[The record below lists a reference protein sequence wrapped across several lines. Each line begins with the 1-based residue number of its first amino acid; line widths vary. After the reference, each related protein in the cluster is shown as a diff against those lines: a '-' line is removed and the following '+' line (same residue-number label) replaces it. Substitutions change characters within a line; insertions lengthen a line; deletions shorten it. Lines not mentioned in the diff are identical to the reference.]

1 VTLALAALASA
12 GLILGLVTP
21 TPLLAPACLIALW
34 VPVAALVLLGGARG
48 WMPRWAAMACCV
60 LVPAAAWASW
70 RCLGEPASPWG
81 VPILAALP
89 AILALYAFWAHFP
102 ILHRALRPTAIS
114 LVALGSVAVLSVAP
128 FALRPAS
135 IHPASKAAPPAAT
148 ARQSA
153 SPAPV
158 PPSPPDAGSS
168 ALLEPDAPAS
178 PVARLTP
185 DSPLAAYLPS
195 FAAGGATKRAA
206 LERARLLDNRQAE
219 AEALLAPSAGA
230 PTGLDPNLEDLSRLD
245 LAATPALCR
254 GFGTRLR
261 QEAENDRG
269 HDGFGIVADRI
280 EIHLETMN
288 WLAGAGCD
296 LTDALRAVQATAAAA
311 PPSPERERFLAAI
324 GALLE
329 MRPSDG
335 AGEAGGD
342 PGQCVGAADASS
354 AQLIAGCT
362 RIIRSGRAGFGRLR
376 AALVN
381 RGNAFFGALGYQRA
395 IADYS
400 AALGLPPQDARVFVN
415 RANAYDAAGDHDA
428 ALRDY
433 GAAIALD
440 PSSAMAFN
448 NRGASL
454 ESSGA
459 HDLALADLDQAIR
472 LDPAYA
478 TAFANRGRVRFFLGR
493 FADAA
498 EDFAK
503 VLALRPADARAVL
516 WRDLA
521 ARRARPPVSVD
532 TRAAAARL
540 DHEAWP
546 WPMVSVLLG
555 EHDLAWGEQAALTA
569 DANAQAAQSC
579 EAAFYLGEK
588 RLADGATLEAKVLLR
603 QAATGCGRLSI
614 EGVSARAELA
624 RMAK

>member
-1 VTLALAALASA
+1 MSIATWSSATGATRLRLTLSPAPIRPRASAVPACVVLALAALAA
-12 GLILGLVTP
+12 VGLALGLVTA

-34 VPVAALVLLGGARG
+34 VLVAALLVLGGARG
-48 WMPRWAAMACCV
+48 WMPRWAAMGGCV
-60 LVPAAAWASW
+60 LMPAAAWASW
-70 RCLGEPASPWG
+70 RCLGEAASPWAI
-81 VPILAALP
+81 PILAALP
-89 AILALYAFWAHFP
+89 AISSLYAFWAHFP
-102 ILHRALRPTAIS
+102 VLHRALRPTAIS
-114 LVALGSVAVLSVAP
+114 LLALGSVAVLSVVP
-128 FALRPAS
+128 FAPRPGS
-135 IHPASKAAPPAAT
+135 LHPASTAAPQP
-148 ARQSA
+148 A

-168 ALLEPDAPAS
+168 APFEPDAPAAA
-178 PVARLTP
+178 VAGLTP
-185 DSPLAAYLPS
+185 DSPLAAFLPS

-219 AEALLAPSAGA
+219 AEALLAPVAGA
-230 PTGLDPNLEDLSRLD
+230 ATGLDPNLEDLSRLD
-245 LAATPALCR
+245 LAATPALCQ
-254 GFGTRLR
+254 GFATRLR

-269 HDGFGIVADRI
+269 HDGFGLVADRI

-296 LTDALRAVQATAAAA
+296 LSDALRAVQATAAAT

-329 MRPSDG
+329 TR
-335 AGEAGGD
+335 AGDAPGD
-342 PGQCVGAADASS
+342 PGPCVGAPDA
-354 AQLIAGCT
+354 APERLIAACA
-362 RIIRSGRAGFGRLR
+362 RIIRGGRAGFGRLR
-376 AALVN
+376 AALVS
-381 RGNAFFGALGYQRA
+381 RG
-395 IADYS
+395 D
-400 AALGLPPQDARVFVN
+400 
-415 RANAYDAAGDHDA
+415 AYDAAGDHDA

-440 PSSAMAFN
+440 PSSAQAFN

-478 TAFANRGRVRFFLGR
+478 DAFANRGRVRFSLGR
-493 FADAA
+493 FAEAA
-498 EDFAK
+498 EDFGKA
-503 VLALRPADARAVL
+503 LSLRPTDARAVL

-521 ARRARPPVSVD
+521 GRRARPPVSVD

-540 DHEAWP
+540 DRAAWP
-546 WPMVSVLLG
+546 WPMVSVFLG
-555 EHDLAWGEQAALTA
+555 EHDLAWGEQAALA
-569 DANAQAAQSC
+569 GDAAALAAQSC

-588 RLADGATLEAKVLLR
+588 RLSDGAALEAKVLLR

-624 RMAK
+624 RMVK